1 MLFAKKNSE
10 FICEEL
16 KNKNYIPLKLRNDN
30 MNITLEVD
38 KINRFYNYSSSDGTT
53 NILFH
58 DFEYIIFPLV
68 MLKNF
73 HVQFDVEKKVISFF
87 SNDTSILKVKKK
99 TNETQKNENSDGISI
114 GIIIFIIILCI
125 ILIGFIG
132 FFYYFFYYKKKYL
145 NLEKKFIK
153 YSKFDDENV
162 HGLEDYENI
171 Y

>member
-1 MLFAKKNSE
+1 MYNSTLKK
-10 FICEEL
+10 
-16 KNKNYIPLKLRNDN
+16 KL
-30 MNITLEVD
+30 
-38 KINRFYNYSSSDGTT
+38 
-53 NILFH
+53 
-58 DFEYIIFPLV
+58 LV
-68 MLKNF
+68 
-73 HVQFDVEKKVISFF
+73 FF

-125 ILIGFIG
+125 ILKGFIS
-132 FFYYFFYYKKKYL
+132 FFYHKKKYL

>member
-1 MLFAKKNSE
+1 ME
-10 FICEEL
+10 
-16 KNKNYIPLKLRNDN
+16 
-30 MNITLEVD
+30 ITLEVD